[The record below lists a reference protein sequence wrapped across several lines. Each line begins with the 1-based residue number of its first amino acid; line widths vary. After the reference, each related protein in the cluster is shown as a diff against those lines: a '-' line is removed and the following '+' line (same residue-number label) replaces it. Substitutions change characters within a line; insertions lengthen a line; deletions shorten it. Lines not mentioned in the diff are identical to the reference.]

1 MMTRFTLTPHKTAT
15 LACLLGLGFGTAFGT
30 IQANAAET
38 AQAASYTK
46 LELTASGSVQ
56 APPDQLAAS
65 FRAESRSN
73 SAAAAQKAVNTQV
86 SKAAEQAK
94 QANGVK
100 YAISHYSVSEMRDDK
115 AKNAVWTASQDLT
128 FTAPDGEAL
137 LPLTGQLQ
145 ANGLILEGL
154 DWSLSPDKQK
164 ALQLEAEKAAVTDL
178 KKQADTLAA
187 TLGLHVVRFERI
199 SLSGSP
205 YPRPIFMAAMAR
217 SSMDAAPAPSST
229 AETQTVHAS
238 VTATVLLAP

>member
-1 MMTRFTLTPHKTAT
+1 MMTRFTLTPRKTAT

-178 KKQADTLAA
+178 KNRLIPLPLLLGCMLFALSVFRSLAHP
-187 TLGLHVVRFERI
+187 TLGPFLWPPWRVAVWM
-199 SLSGSP
+199 P
-205 YPRPIFMAAMAR
+205 PRPLPARQKHKLFMPL
-217 SSMDAAPAPSST
+217 SPQPFC
-229 AETQTVHAS
+229 
-238 VTATVLLAP
+238 